1 MGIPLSSMNCII
13 VFVKAPV
20 LGKVKTRLTQRL
32 ADHVVVALYRSFV
45 LDTLKTVARCNQS
58 VRVFFT
64 PPGARNEL
72 QQWLGDRFDYCDQ
85 EGEGLGEKMA
95 AAFETSF
102 AAGYRRAVLIGT
114 DFPDLPS
121 GIVTDALDA
130 LRRRDAVIGPANDG
144 GYYLIGLRFDTFSPE
159 LFRGI
164 TWSTDQVFDST
175 VARCR
180 DAGLSVHTLP
190 RWRDVDTFEDLAD
203 LAASL
208 TADRTRAL
216 HTSDYLQSIGLVRR

>member
-1 MGIPLSSMNCII
+1 MAIQLSSVNCII

-20 LGKVKTRLTQRL
+20 LGMVKTRLAQRL

-45 LDTLKTVARCNQS
+45 LDTLKTVACCNQP

-64 PPGARNEL
+64 PPGARSEL
-72 QQWLGDRFDYCDQ
+72 QQWLGGRLDYCAQ

-102 AAGYRRAVLIGT
+102 AAGYRRVVLIGT

-121 GIVTDALDA
+121 RIVADALDT
-130 LRRRDAVIGPANDG
+130 LRSKDVVLGPANDG
-144 GYYLIGLRFDTFSPE
+144 GYYLIGLNLDTFSPD

-164 TWSTDQVFDST
+164 AWSTDQVFDLT
-175 VARCR
+175 VSRCR
-180 DAGLSVHTLP
+180 DAGLTVHTLP
-190 RWRDVDTFEDLAD
+190 QWRDVDTFEDLAD
-203 LAASL
+203 LAVSL
-208 TADRTRAL
+208 SEDRTRAV
-216 HTSDYLQSIGLVRR
+216 HTFDYMQSIGLVRR